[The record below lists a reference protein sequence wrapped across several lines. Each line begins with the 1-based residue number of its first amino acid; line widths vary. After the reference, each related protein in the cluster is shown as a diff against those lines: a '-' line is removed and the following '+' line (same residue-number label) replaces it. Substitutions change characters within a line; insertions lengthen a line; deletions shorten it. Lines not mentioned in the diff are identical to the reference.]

1 MVGDDEMSIVLRRHI
16 PVIIVTI
23 IGIFLFFTYPIDNP
37 VVIGTAGI
45 LGNWAMILAS
55 FALGIGAINMIVIH
69 GRRVSEMRK
78 GLWEPSLALLITM
91 AAVLLLGL
99 ATSVK
104 SDEYTLVYDTLVG
117 AGRLTLV
124 SLRGFFMFSAFYR
137 AYRARAL
144 DGTVMLIVSIL
155 LMMYNVPIAELF
167 FPQLNVFTQW
177 LLDVLFVGGERGL
190 RIIGGIGM
198 IIITFRILT
207 TADRS
212 WMGRE
217 E

>member
-23 IGIFLFFTYPIDNP
+23 IGLFLFFTYPLDNP
-37 VVIGTAGI
+37 AVIETSGV

-55 FALGIGAINMIVIH
+55 FALGVGAINMIVIH
-69 GRRVSEMRK
+69 GRRISEMRK
-78 GLWEPSLALLITM
+78 GLWEPSLALLVTM

-99 ATSVK
+99 ATSVN
-104 SDEYTLVYDTLVG
+104 SDEYKMIYDVLVG

-144 DGTVMLIVSIL
+144 DGSVMLLASGI
-155 LMMYNVPIAELF
+155 LMMYNVPIAELL

-177 LLDVLFVGGERGL
+177 LLDVIFVGGERGI

>member
-1 MVGDDEMSIVLRRHI
+1 MSIVLRRHI
-16 PVIIVTI
+16 PVIIVSI
-23 IGIFLFFTYPIDNP
+23 IGLFLFFTYPFDNP
-37 VVIGTAGI
+37 AVIETAGVV
-45 LGNWAMILAS
+45 GNWAMILAS

-78 GLWEPSLALLITM
+78 GLWEPSVALLVTM

-104 SDEYTLVYDTLVG
+104 SDEYTMVYDLLVG

-144 DGTVMLIVSIL
+144 DGSVMMISSMI
-155 LMMYNVPIAELF
+155 LMMYNVPIAELL

-198 IIITFRILT
+198 IVITFRILT
-207 TADRS
+207 AADRS